1 MYSLQDSTI
10 LVSCNNHL
18 KTGSQ
23 GLIQTG
29 ISLANGIGSNIQTF
43 PHYTCPS
50 YTHMHVGKYVV
61 LSLHPTSFIN
71 QI

>member
-43 PHYTCPS
+43 PHYTV
-50 YTHMHVGKYVV
+50 H
-61 LSLHPTSFIN
+61 TSFLYTYACW
-71 QI
+71 